1 MGMMDVSVKSNIT
14 MLDVYN
20 AVTSSFSNHYCDP
33 VKFPSTLARDCAIY
47 KPLVQECRGTSRLVA
62 LCNYLENEFE
72 RIYNRSFSWHDVY
85 LNNTIQIAI
94 STLVPSPRASDIH
107 FPSSKSRRQAWN
119 PIK

>member
-1 MGMMDVSVKSNIT
+1 

-33 VKFPSTLARDCAIY
+33 GFHQLWLEIVPFTNIGSA
-47 KPLVQECRGTSRLVA
+47 CRETSRLVA

-85 LNNTIQIAI
+85 LNNTIP
-94 STLVPSPRASDIH
+94 SCNLTLVPRSPRASDIH
-107 FPSSKSRRQAWN
+107 FPSPSPVSESHQVVAVLKVVQLHR
-119 PIK
+119 